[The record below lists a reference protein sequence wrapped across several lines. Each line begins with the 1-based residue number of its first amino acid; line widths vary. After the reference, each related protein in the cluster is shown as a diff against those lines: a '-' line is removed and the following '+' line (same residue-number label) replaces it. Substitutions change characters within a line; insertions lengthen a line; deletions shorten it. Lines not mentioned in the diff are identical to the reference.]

1 MVTVYFETN
10 GYAEKV
16 AVFDTEKTYL
26 ACLPALQK
34 LAARQGFDKITETIN

>member
-1 MVTVYFETN
+1 MITVYFETN

-16 AVFDTEKTYL
+16 AVFENEETYL

-34 LAARQGFDKITETIN
+34 LAASQGFDNVTEAIS